1 MELRQL
7 EHFVAVAEERSFTR
21 AAQRLHLVQSAVS
34 ASIRTLE
41 RDLEAELLSRTTQRV
56 ALTDAGATL
65 LPQARRILAEV
76 AAAQDLVAD
85 VRGGLRG
92 SLTIGTMQALS
103 AGPIDV
109 PGLLGRLRV
118 SHPRLQI
125 RLRYADGGSS
135 ELAEHLR
142 DGRVDVAIVSLPDQH
157 PAGISLTGLTS
168 EPMALV
174 CPPGHRLAGRRSVRL
189 SELGEVPFIEHP
201 AGWGTRMSVDRAFA
215 AAGIE
220 RQVAFEVAD
229 TPSVINLVRNGLGL
243 AFLPRSLVAGSD
255 DVRFVAL
262 RGRAPVW
269 EVSLALPSN
278 RPVGAAAR
286 AFSELAGAAARAD
299 SVPPSA
305 QRVLPVTR

>member
-21 AAQRLHLVQSAVS
+21 ASQRLHLVQSAVS

-41 RDLEAELLSRTTQRV
+41 RDLEAELFNRTTQRV

-76 AAAQDLVAD
+76 ASAHELVAD

-109 PGLLGRLRV
+109 PSMLGRLRV
-118 SHPRLQI
+118 SHPQLEI
-125 RLRYADGGSS
+125 RLRYAEGGSS
-135 ELAEHLR
+135 ALAEHLR
-142 DGRVDVAIVSLPDQH
+142 DGRVDVAILSLPEQRPAGVSLT
-157 PAGISLTGLTS
+157 ALTS

-174 CPPGHRLAGRRSVRL
+174 CPSGHRLAGRRSVRL
-189 SELGEVPFIEHP
+189 SELGEEPFIDHP
-201 AGWGTRMSVDRAFA
+201 VGWGTRMSVDRAFA
-215 AAGIE
+215 AAGME
-220 RQVAFEVAD
+220 RRVVFEVGD
-229 TPSVINLVRNGLGL
+229 TPSVVNLVRHGLGL
-243 AFLPRSLVAGSD
+243 TFLPRSLVTDSD
-255 DVRFVAL
+255 GVCAVAL
-262 RGRAPVW
+262 RGRAPQW

-286 AFSELAGAAARAD
+286 AFSELASTDQRSASTAD
-299 SVPPSA
+299 PLSP
-305 QRVLPVTR
+305 

>member
-85 VRGGLRG
+85 V
-92 SLTIGTMQALS
+92 
-103 AGPIDV
+103 

-157 PAGISLTGLTS
+157 
-168 EPMALV
+168 
-174 CPPGHRLAGRRSVRL
+174 
-189 SELGEVPFIEHP
+189 
-201 AGWGTRMSVDRAFA
+201 
-215 AAGIE
+215 
-220 RQVAFEVAD
+220 
-229 TPSVINLVRNGLGL
+229 
-243 AFLPRSLVAGSD
+243 
-255 DVRFVAL
+255 
-262 RGRAPVW
+262 
-269 EVSLALPSN
+269 
-278 RPVGAAAR
+278 
-286 AFSELAGAAARAD
+286 
-299 SVPPSA
+299 
-305 QRVLPVTR
+305 

>member
-1 MELRQL
+1 MEVRQL

-41 RDLEAELLSRTTQRV
+41 RDLEADLFHRTTQRV

-76 AAAQDLVAD
+76 ASAHELVAD

-103 AGPIDV
+103 AGPVDV
-109 PGLLGRLRV
+109 PSMLGRLRV
-118 SHPRLQI
+118 SHPRLEI
-125 RLRYADGGSS
+125 RLRYAEGGSS
-135 ELAEHLR
+135 ELAERLR
-142 DGRVDVAIVSLPDQH
+142 DGRVDVAIVSLPEH
-157 PAGISLTGLTS
+157 RPAGISLTALTS
-168 EPMALV
+168 EPMTLV
-174 CPPGHRLAGRRSVRL
+174 CPPGHRLAERRSVRMA
-189 SELGEVPFIEHP
+189 ELGEETFIDHL

-215 AAGIE
+215 AAGME
-220 RQVAFEVAD
+220 RRVAFEVGD
-229 TPSVINLVRNGLGL
+229 TPSVVNLVQHGLGL
-243 AFLPRSLVAGSD
+243 AFLPRSLVTDSD
-255 DVRFVAL
+255 GVRLVAL
-262 RGRAPVW
+262 RGLAPQW

-286 AFSELAGAAARAD
+286 AFSELAVAGGRLASTAD
-299 SVPPSA
+299 APASTASV
-305 QRVLPVTR
+305 